1 MDKKMLNVRS
11 ACIADLPAIAKI
23 YEHHVLHGS
32 ASFESLPPGEQEFRS
47 RYENIIGAGYP
58 YLVAELDGVVQGYAY
73 ASAYRARYAYR
84 FAVEDS
90 IYVRDGLAGKGIG
103 RALLSELITRCEV
116 SGFRLMI
123 AVIGDSA
130 NAGSI
135 AVHARAGFR
144 FAGVLPAVGYKHDR
158 WVDSVLM
165 TRALGEG
172 DHSAPM
178 PLTVGAHQ
186 A

>member
-1 MDKKMLNVRS
+1 MNIRPATIS
-11 ACIADLPAIAKI
+11 DLPAIATI
-23 YEHHVLHGS
+23 YAHHVLHGP
-32 ASFESLPPGEQEFRS
+32 ASFESTPPGESEFRS
-47 RYENIIGAGYP
+47 RYENITGAGYP
-58 YLVAELDGVVQGYAY
+58 YLVAELDGVVQGFAY

-103 RALLSELITRCEV
+103 RSLLAELIGRCEA

-135 AVHARAGFR
+135 SVHARAGFR

-165 TRALGEG
+165 TRALGDG
-172 DHSAPM
+172 DLSAPL

-186 A
+186 S

>member
-1 MDKKMLNVRS
+1 MTTIRPATIS
-11 ACIADLPAIAKI
+11 DLPAIAAI
-23 YEHHVLHGS
+23 YAHHVLHGS
-32 ASFESLPPGEQEFRS
+32 ASFETTPPSESEFRS

-90 IYVRDGLAGKGIG
+90 IYVRDGMAGKGIG
-103 RALLSELITRCEV
+103 RALLAALIARCEA

-135 AVHARAGFR
+135 SVHARAGFR

-165 TRALGEG
+165 TRALGAG
-172 DHSAPM
+172 DQTPPQ

-186 A
+186 L

>member
-1 MDKKMLNVRS
+1 MNVRTATIS
-11 ACIADLPAIAKI
+11 DLPAIANI

-32 ASFESLPPGEQEFRS
+32 ASFETTPPGESEFRS
-47 RYENIIGAGYP
+47 RYENITGAGYP
-58 YLVAELDGVVQGYAY
+58 YLVAELDGVVQGFAY
-73 ASAYRARYAYR
+73 ASAYRARHAYR

-103 RALLSELITRCEV
+103 RSLLAELIGRCEA

-144 FAGVLPAVGYKHDR
+144 FAGVLPAVGYKHGR

-165 TRALGEG
+165 TRALGDS
-172 DHSAPM
+172 DHTAPQ

-186 A
+186 S

>member
-1 MDKKMLNVRS
+1 MLSLRS
-11 ACIADLPAIAKI
+11 ATIADLAVIANI
-23 YEHHVLHGS
+23 YEYHVLHGS
-32 ASFESLPPGEQEFRS
+32 ASFEISPPSEAEFRS
-47 RYENIIGAGYP
+47 RYENITAAGYP
-58 YLVAELDGVVQGYAY
+58 YLVAEIDGIVQGYAY

-90 IYVRDGLAGKGIG
+90 IYVRTGMAGKGIG
-103 RALLSELITRCEV
+103 RALINELIARCER
-116 SGFRLMI
+116 SGFRQMI

-135 AVHARAGFR
+135 SLHARAGFR
-144 FAGVLPAVGYKHDR
+144 FAGVLPSVGYKHER

-165 TRALGEG
+165 VRGLGEADRG
-172 DHSAPM
+172 PPA
-178 PLTVGAHQ
+178 PLTVGAHH

>member
-1 MDKKMLNVRS
+1 MLNLRTATVE
-11 ACIADLPAIAKI
+11 DLPAIAKI

-32 ASFESLPPGEQEFRS
+32 ASFETVPPSESEFRS

-58 YLVAELDGVVQGYAY
+58 YLVAEMEGAVLGYAY
-73 ASAYRARYAYR
+73 ASAYRARHAYR

-103 RALLSELITRCEV
+103 RALLAELIARCEA

-135 AVHARAGFR
+135 SVHARAGFR
-144 FAGVLPAVGYKHDR
+144 FAGVLPAVGFKHER
-158 WVDSVLM
+158 WIDSVLM
-165 TRALGEG
+165 TRALGDG
-172 DHSAPM
+172 DRSPPT
-178 PLTVGAHQ
+178 PLNVGAHIQ
-186 A
+186 

>member
-1 MDKKMLNVRS
+1 MLNLRP
-11 ACIADLPAIAKI
+11 ATIADLPAIAKI
-23 YEHHVLHGS
+23 YEHHVLYGS
-32 ASFESLPPGEQEFRS
+32 ASFETTPPGESEFRS
-47 RYENIIGAGYP
+47 RFENITGAGYP
-58 YLVAELDGVVQGYAY
+58 YLVAEIDGVVQGYAY
-73 ASAYRARYAYR
+73 ASAYRARHAYR

-90 IYVRDGLAGKGIG
+90 IYVRDGMAGKGIG
-103 RALLSELITRCEV
+103 RALLAQLITRCEA

-135 AVHARAGFR
+135 SVHARAGFR

-172 DHSAPM
+172 DQSSPT
-178 PLTVGAHQ
+178 PLTVGAHSQ
-186 A
+186 